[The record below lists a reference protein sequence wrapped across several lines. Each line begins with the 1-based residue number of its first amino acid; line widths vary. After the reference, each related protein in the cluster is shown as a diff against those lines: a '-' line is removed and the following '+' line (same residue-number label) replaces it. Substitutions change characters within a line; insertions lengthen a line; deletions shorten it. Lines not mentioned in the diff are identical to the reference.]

1 MATKRD
7 LVEAHAFSRRRL
19 VTAFVSGAPGGREVE
34 PARPARVIVGGA
46 ALSVLLIAG
55 AAIAG
60 IFTQKT
66 PEDWAKPGLFISKE
80 TGAAYVITDAELP
93 VVVRP
98 VINITSAKL
107 ILGDEVEPTIIA
119 QEAIEGEVVGGDIG
133 ILGAPASPPGP
144 ARLIESG
151 WTACTD
157 TGSGIRLDVSAAPT
171 VRAATAAGSV
181 LRNRGRYYLVAQ
193 AKQSGS
199 GEPGAYRYLLPRDPG
214 ARDNM
219 LTALGLQ
226 AGAYATD
233 VSETYLGLFPT
244 GGDMSAGSMGLDRVG
259 DPAPYATSESNLPGN
274 ARIGDI
280 VTYEGGSLLLGA
292 DYPVDLDPFA
302 QAVYAN
308 VPAPDTPRVTEVQGS
323 VNVERG
329 PSTFA
334 EADWPGDGLTP
345 LLGEQCAQLDAGS
358 GSAPRVQVVGDPAG
372 DASAAEVPAETTS
385 VRVDAGRG
393 AFVYSG
399 DWSDESSG
407 APFLMDAKGLAYPLV
422 GAGAADQLGYGSV
435 PAPVVPD
442 TWVQLFRTGVSLSQ
456 DDALCPP
463 DRDRGAGSSC
473 E

>member
-34 PARPARVIVGGA
+34 PARPGRVIIGGA

-60 IFTQKT
+60 VFTKKT
-66 PEDWAKPGLFISKE
+66 PDDWAQPGLFISKE
-80 TGAAYVITDAELP
+80 TGAAYVITDGDQP

-107 ILGDEVEPTIIA
+107 ILGADVEPTIIA
-119 QEAIEGEVVGGDIG
+119 QEAIEGEVIGGDIG
-133 ILGAPASPPGP
+133 ILGAPASPPG
-144 ARLIESG
+144 AAKLIETG

-157 TGSGIRLDVSAAPT
+157 TGAGIRLDVSDSAD
-171 VRAATAAGSV
+171 VRSAVGAGSV
-181 LRNRGRYYLVAQ
+181 VRNGGRYYLTAQ
-193 AKQSGS
+193 ARPAGS
-199 GEPGAYRYLLPRDPG
+199 GDPGAHRYLLPRDAG

-226 AGAYATD
+226 AGAYATE
-233 VSETYLGLFPT
+233 VSDTYLGLFPT
-244 GGDMSAGSMGLDRVG
+244 GGDLAASSLGLDDLG
-259 DPAPYATSESNLPGN
+259 DPAPYATAESNLPSGS
-274 ARIGDI
+274 RIGDI
-280 VTYEGGSLLLGA
+280 VTYDGGALLLGA
-292 DYPVDLDPFA
+292 DNPIDLDPFA

-308 VPAPDTPRVTEVQGS
+308 VAAPDTPRVTQVSGS

-329 PSTFA
+329 PSTYA
-334 EADWPGDGLTP
+334 DADWPGTLLTP
-345 LLGEQCAQLDAGS
+345 LLGEQCARLDAAED
-358 GSAPRVQVVGDPAG
+358 SAPRVQLVGDPTG
-372 DASAAEVPAETTS
+372 DASAAEVPAGTTS

-399 DWSDESSG
+399 DWSDAASG

-422 GAGAADQLGYGSV
+422 GAGAADQLGYAAV
-435 PAPVVPD
+435 ATPVVPD
-442 TWVQLFRTGVSLSQ
+442 TWVQLFRTGVALSQ
-456 DDALCPP
+456 DSALCPP
-463 DRDRGAGSSC
+463 DREAGPSC